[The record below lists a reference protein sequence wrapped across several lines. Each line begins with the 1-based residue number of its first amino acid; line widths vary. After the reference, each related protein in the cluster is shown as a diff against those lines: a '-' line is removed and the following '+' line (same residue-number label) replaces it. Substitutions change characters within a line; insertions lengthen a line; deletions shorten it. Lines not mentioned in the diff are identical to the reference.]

1 MVECWLPYGR
11 TEVHVSVPL
20 RNLIGMVEPKE
31 TQMDTSPRQII
42 TESLQNP
49 IGSPSLEEIMRR
61 RRKIVVGLD
70 GTLQPT
76 LASSALSSI
85 LEVLQPRDIKGEDVT
100 VVIGNG
106 LRERSSP
113 DLLSALQGPQ
123 LFQDIRI
130 FEHSRDAGNLRAIG
144 KTSKGTEVEINR
156 AFFEATTRVAVGEV
170 RLDPFTGMRG
180 AHNLI
185 LPALSGASSIEK
197 SRRLSFKSDT
207 SPEVMAENPVYDDG
221 LEAAKM
227 AEIEL
232 SVNLVTDGM
241 GDLLSAHSGELEKS
255 WEGAVAEAGESHR
268 VETEGNADVVVVSA
282 GGSRFDYDLYNSIW
296 ALRNAAT
303 VARRGATI
311 ILMAECSEGLGADGL
326 ETLSQVEALPEL
338 RRRYMLG
345 AKAVHL
351 IKTLGKQKDLV
362 LVSAIPSYLAEPL
375 GLTVERTANEAL
387 SRAYERRRGRRTLVV
402 THGCTT
408 IPYAV

>member
-31 TQMDTSPRQII
+31 TQMDISPRQII

-106 LRERSSP
+106 LRERSNP
-113 DLLSALQGPQ
+113 DLLNALKGPQ
-123 LFQDIRI
+123 LFQNIRM
-130 FEHSRDAGNLRAIG
+130 FEHSRGAGNRRTRG
-144 KTSKGTEVEINR
+144 KTSKGTEVQINR
-156 AFFEATTRVAVGEV
+156 AFLEATTRIAVGEV

-185 LPALSGASSIEK
+185 LPALSGASTIEK
-197 SRRLSFKSDT
+197 TRSLSFKSDT

-227 AEIEL
+227 AEIEI

-241 GDLLSAHSGELEKS
+241 GDLLSAHSEE
-255 WEGAVAEAGESHR
+255 AVAEAGESHR
-268 VETEGNADVVVVSA
+268 GETEGTADVVVVSA
-282 GGSRFDYDLYNSIW
+282 GGNRFDYDLYNSIW
-296 ALRNAAT
+296 ALRNAAS
-303 VARRGATI
+303 VAKRGATI
-311 ILMAECSEGLGADGL
+311 ILLAECSEGLGADGL
-326 ETLSQVEALPEL
+326 ETLSQVDALPEL

-345 AKAVHL
+345 ARAVHL
-351 IKTLGKQKDLV
+351 IKTFSKQKDLV
-362 LVSAIPSYLAEPL
+362 IVSAIPSYLAEPL
-375 GLTVERTANEAL
+375 GLTVERMANEAL

-408 IPYAV
+408 IPYTV

>member
-1 MVECWLPYGR
+1 LVECWLPYGR

-49 IGSPSLEEIMRR
+49 VGSPSLEEIMRR

-113 DLLSALQGPQ
+113 DLLNALQGPQ

-130 FEHSRDAGNLRAIG
+130 VEHSRGTGNLRTIG

-156 AFFEATTRVAVGEV
+156 AFLEATTRVAVGEV

-207 SPEVMAENPVYDDG
+207 SPEVMAENPVYEDG

-241 GDLLSAHSGELEKS
+241 GDLLSVHSGELEKS
-255 WEGAVAEAGESHR
+255 WEGAVAEVGESHR

-296 ALRNAAT
+296 ALRNAVT

-311 ILMAECSEGLGADGL
+311 ILMAECPEGLGADGL
-326 ETLSQVEALPEL
+326 DTLSQVEALPEL

-362 LVSAIPSYLAEPL
+362 LVSTIPAYLAEPL

>member
-20 RNLIGMVEPKE
+20 RNLMGMIEPKE
-31 TQMDTSPRQII
+31 TQIDKSPREII

-61 RRKIVVGLD
+61 RRKIVIGLD
-70 GTLQPT
+70 GTLQPS
-76 LASSALSSI
+76 LASSALSGI

-123 LFQDIRI
+123 IFQDIRM
-130 FEHSRDAGNLRAIG
+130 FEHSRGTGNLRTLG
-144 KTSKGTEVEINR
+144 KTSKGTEVEVNR
-156 AFFEATTRVAVGEV
+156 AFFEATTRIAVGEV

-185 LPALSGASSIEK
+185 LPGLSGASSIEK
-197 SRRLSFKSDT
+197 SRSLSFKSDT
-207 SPEVMAENPVYDDG
+207 SPEVMAENPVYEDG

-241 GDLLSAHSGELEKS
+241 GDLLSAHSGEFEMS
-255 WEGAVAEAGESHR
+255 WEEAVARVGESHR

-296 ALRNAAT
+296 AIRNAT
-303 VARRGATI
+303 DVARRGATI
-311 ILMAECSEGLGADGL
+311 ILLAECSEGLGAEGL
-326 ETLSQVEALPEL
+326 ETLAQVDALPEL